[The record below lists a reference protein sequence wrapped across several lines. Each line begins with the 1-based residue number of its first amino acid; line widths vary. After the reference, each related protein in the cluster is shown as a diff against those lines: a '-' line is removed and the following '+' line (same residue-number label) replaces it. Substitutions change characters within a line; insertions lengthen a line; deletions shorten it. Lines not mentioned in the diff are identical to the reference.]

1 MSNHIQYLYCIFIL
15 KIQECEMI
23 KRLLTLFFPF
33 ANLRTCWT
41 SSFLIRLINVQV
53 PWLVQIDVLEWRAEW
68 TCLGLDN
75 GVMWRPNDK
84 PTIMRCQLTI
94 GQINQNGP
102 NSTRFAYGGSGG
114 GALNCRPTVFGFV
127 WPALG
132 HVPKPAMPHQRQL
145 SPHGMD
151 KCQRVWGISLCLW
164 VARIFA

>member
-1 MSNHIQYLYCIFIL
+1 
-15 KIQECEMI
+15 MI
-23 KRLLTLFFPF
+23 KGFLTLFFLF
-33 ANLRTCWT
+33 ANPRTKNLLD
-41 SSFLIRLINVQV
+41 FLIFNQINNVQV
-53 PWLVQIDVLEWRAEW
+53 PWLVQIDVLEWRAGW

-114 GALNCRPTVFGFV
+114 AALNCRPTVFGSV

-132 HVPKPAMPHQRQL
+132 HVLQSSNATSTSAVATWNGQVPTGLRNL
-145 SPHGMD
+145 SL
-151 KCQRVWGISLCLW
+151 SLSGSHIC
-164 VARIFA
+164 IDIEM